1 MKKIL
6 FALVAI
12 ALVAVSCKPTGDDP
26 KKDDPTTGC
35 TFTITVSDVTSHEA
49 VVSVIPSLK
58 DVPYYAGLY
67 AAADLEGM
75 TDEEITAENYEY
87 LEEMMAFY
95 AQFGVTMYWADM
107 VMIDD
112 AEGLEAGELD
122 GGTTYTVVAFQMDTI
137 EKTSYPVTKKNF
149 TTEEADPNEAYSF
162 EPTTQTTFTYA
173 PTAITATYDDALGY
187 FTMDITDE
195 SNAFVL
201 CTGANYTA
209 EGEKTGT
216 FPVNMDGEAAG
227 SVWGSAG
234 CDGQYIYR
242 TFLAEYDEDDYIDVE
257 KGVYYVTGGSM
268 TVSEEG
274 LTANFTTKFGSTITV
289 NFEGEINWVAK
300 AAQGAPRHNMN
311 RKAPKGPRM
320 LRK

>member
-12 ALVAVSCKPTGDDP
+12 ALVAVSCKPTTGDDP
-26 KKDDPTTGC
+26 KKDDVC

-95 AQFGVTMYWADM
+95 AQFGMTMYWADM

-122 GGTTYTVVAFQMDTI
+122 GGTTYTVIAFQMDTI

-162 EPTTQTTFTYA
+162 EPTTTTTFTYA
-173 PTAITATYDDALGY
+173 PAAITATYDDAVGY
-187 FTMDITDE
+187 FTMDIEGED
-195 SNAFVL
+195 AFVL
-201 CTGANYTA
+201 CIGANYTA

-216 FPVNMDGEAAG
+216 FPVDMDTEAAG
-227 SVWGSAG
+227 TVWGSAG
-234 CDGQYIYR
+234 FDGQYIYR
-242 TFLAEYDEDDYIDVE
+242 TFLGEFTPEGYIDDAN
-257 KGVYYVTGGSM
+257 GVYYVTGGSM

-274 LTANFTTKFGSTITV
+274 LTANFTTKFGSTVTV

-300 AAQGAPRHNMN
+300 SAQGAPARIN
-311 RKAPKGPRM
+311 RVAPKGPRM